1 MGSQK
6 QCFVIAPIGYPGS
19 STRKRSDQILK
30 HIIKPAVKK
39 CGYEA
44 IRADDIA
51 QTGMITK
58 QILQR
63 VAEDPLVIADL
74 TGGNPNVFYELAI
87 RHALQKPLVQIIE
100 KGEKLPFDIADTRT
114 IYFDL
119 DDVKVAKTKIVE
131 CIKAIEKNP
140 SRIETPTT
148 SIIPQYFF
156 GQQDNQP
163 LIEQVMSLPERK
175 FLTGNYVDWTR
186 AAEKIEI
193 ITLSMSCILESYGD
207 QELIE
212 WINGGKTIKILVL
225 NPNASVT
232 KLRGREEGI
241 DLKRKILLQVQ
252 RLEKLCKESKEFI
265 ENPKKSSNARDGFK
279 GSLEVRI
286 YDGIPYFGYFK
297 ADNIMVI
304 GLYYSHLTGV
314 EAEALRIQESET
326 GIFKKMIDHFNSLWE
341 GKSEESDIDERRICI
356 ISDTKV
362 EIFEDVIK
370 KFCDEL
376 YG

>member
-1 MGSQK
+1 MESQK
-6 QCFVIAPIGYPGS
+6 QCFIIAPIGSPGS
-19 STRKRSDQILK
+19 VTRKRSDQVLRD
-30 HIIKPAVKK
+30 IIRPAVRK
-39 CGYEA
+39 CGYKA
-44 IRADDIA
+44 IRADEISKP
-51 QTGMITK
+51 GMITR

-119 DDVKVAKTKIVE
+119 DDVKVAKSKIVE
-131 CIKAIEKNP
+131 CIKAIEKNS
-140 SRIETPTT
+140 SRIETPIT

-156 GQQDNQP
+156 GQQNNQP

-175 FLTGNYVDWTR
+175 FLTGNYVDWART
-186 AAEKIEI
+186 AKEIEI
-193 ITLSMSCILESYGD
+193 ITLSMSYILDGYGD
-207 QELIE
+207 QELIG
-212 WINGGKTIKILVL
+212 WINAGKTIKILVL

-252 RLEKLCKESKEFI
+252 RLKKLCKESKKFI
-265 ENPKKSSNARDGFK
+265 KNQEESSNAWNGFT

-314 EAEALRIQESET
+314 ESEALRIQESET

-341 GKSEESDIDERRICI
+341 GKSEKTEIVDRRICK
-356 ISDTKV
+356 ISGTKV

-370 KFCDEL
+370 KFCDEPS
-376 YG
+376 G

>member
-51 QTGMITK
+51 QPGMITK

-286 YDGIPYFGYFK
+286 YDGIPYFG
-297 ADNIMVI
+297 NRP
-304 GLYYSHLTGV
+304 LL
-314 EAEALRIQESET
+314 L
-326 GIFKKMIDHFNSLWE
+326 SLNWRR
-341 GKSEESDIDERRICI
+341 SRSITHTRERDGYLQKDDRP
-356 ISDTKV
+356 
-362 EIFEDVIK
+362 
-370 KFCDEL
+370 L
-376 YG
+376 

>member
-51 QTGMITK
+51 QPGMITK